1 MIYLFIIIFA
11 VMVVFIIYS
20 KKYINPYKLILH
32 IGRKGSGKTC
42 NIVKSAYKY
51 HKQGKR
57 VYCTERNI
65 PYTIY
70 IPYDYIGKYWFEDD
84 GKTVILI
91 DEVGLIWHCR
101 SYADKA
107 YNTYF
112 KSVREWFKYQR
123 HNKVIVECYSQSLDV
138 DKNLRD
144 LCDEVYIHTSFLT
157 LWSKAR
163 RVGRRIV
170 LSAPKTDGSGASDTI
185 TEEYYYM
192 PLLASKAVSFT
203 FIPRWCKGYDS
214 FSALPLPPLP
224 HEEISDNVPR
234 GTFGKNCENVA
245 QEK

>member
-1 MIYLFIIIFA
+1 MLYIIILLIFA
-11 VMVVFIIYS
+11 LFFFAIYT

-32 IGRKGSGKTC
+32 VGRKGSGKTC

-51 HKQGKR
+51 SKLGKI
-57 VYCTERNI
+57 VYCTEKNI
-65 PYTIY
+65 PNTIY
-70 IPYDYIGKYWFEDD
+70 LPYEYIGKYWMPEES
-84 GKTVILI
+84 VLLI

-101 SYADKA
+101 SYADKK
-107 YNTYF
+107 YNDYF

-123 HNKVIVECYSQSLDV
+123 HNKVIVECYSQSLDI

-144 LCDEVYIHTSFLT
+144 LCDEVYIHTSFCR

-192 PLLASKAVSFT
+192 PFLSSKAISFT
-203 FIPRWCKGYDS
+203 YIPRWCKKYDS
-214 FSALPLPPLP
+214 FTSLPLPPLP
-224 HEEISDNVPR
+224 VEDEKMFHVEHKVEES
-234 GTFGKNCENVA
+234 T
-245 QEK
+245 

>member
-1 MIYLFIIIFA
+1 MIWFFVAFLAI
-11 VMVVFIIYS
+11 MVVYTIVS

-32 IGRKGSGKTC
+32 VGRKGSGKTC

-51 HKQGKR
+51 NKMGKR
-57 VYCTERNI
+57 VFCTEKDI
-65 PYTIY
+65 PNTIY
-70 IPYDYIGKYWFEDD
+70 LPYEYIGKYWFPDD

-101 SYADKA
+101 SFADKS
-107 YNTYF
+107 YNQYF

-123 HNKVIVECYSQSLDV
+123 HNKCIVECYSQSLDI

-144 LCDEVYIHTSFLT
+144 LCDEVYIHTSFLH

-170 LSAPKTDGSGASDTI
+170 LSAPKSDGSGASDTI

-192 PLLASKAVSFT
+192 PMLSSRALQFT
-203 FIPRWCKGYDS
+203 FIPRWCKKYNS
-214 FSALPLPPLP
+214 FTKLPFPPMP
-224 HEEISDNVPR
+224 IENDN
-234 GTFGKNCENVA
+234 
-245 QEK
+245 